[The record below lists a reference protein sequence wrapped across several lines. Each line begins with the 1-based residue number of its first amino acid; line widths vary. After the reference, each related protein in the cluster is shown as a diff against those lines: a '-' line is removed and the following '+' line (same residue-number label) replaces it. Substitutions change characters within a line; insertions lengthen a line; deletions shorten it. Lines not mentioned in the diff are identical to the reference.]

1 LNDQLQI
8 INFFFVSPNL
18 FFLQAKAAACEKT
31 VLVQNPA
38 ATFNMHVLS
47 FSCFVFFAEK
57 SDEKLLECT
66 QAMVGLTQ
74 VGILSC

>member
-47 FSCFVFFAEK
+47 FYVLSF
-57 SDEKLLECT
+57 LLKNMMRNYSNAHR
-66 QAMVGLTQ
+66 QWLA
-74 VGILSC
+74 